1 MPYIG
6 RGPSKSGAFRILDD
20 ISGSFNGSTTSFAL
34 TVGSTALTVGLPE
47 TLLIAVDGVLQ
58 EPGSA
63 YTISGSNIVFG
74 SAPQESATFW
84 GVELGDV
91 GGLADRATTQSAGDN
106 STKVATTAYVDAQ
119 VATEDTIDELN
130 DTTIT
135 SIASGEL
142 LKWNG
147 SAWVNNTLA
156 EAGIANTTY
165 STSWVDSSN
174 DAILRLTPSTG
185 SADDLTLVAGT
196 GITLTPSGDNLTIAA
211 AGVPAGVIL
220 MWHGLIANIPSGW
233 ALCNGSNG
241 TPDLRGQFVQGAAN
255 AVEAGATGGSNTAA
269 PAAHS
274 NHSVT
279 QPSAHAALAS
289 HQHSVPLG
297 TGNGNNNN
305 IMIDHNEYGAGSSY
319 TADRRTVN
327 IGYGGNWTTT
337 GTLTQGT
344 AAGTPDSHSGTAVDA
359 HSAHST
365 SDSRP
370 TFYTI
375 LYIMKT

>member
-6 RGPSKSGAFRILDD
+6 RGPDKSGAFRILDD

-34 TVGSTALTVGLPE
+34 TIASASFTVGLPE

-63 YTISGSNIVFG
+63 YTISGSNIVFA
-74 SAPQESATFW
+74 SAPQDSATFW

-91 GGLADRATTQSAGDN
+91 GGLAQQAVTKSASDN
-106 STKVATTAYVDAQ
+106 STSIATTAYVDAQ
-119 VATEDTIDELN
+119 VATENQISEMN
-130 DTTIT
+130 DVTLS
-135 SIASGEL
+135 SIGSGEV

-196 GITLTPSGDNLTIAA
+196 GVTLTPSGDNLTIAVA
-211 AGVPAGVIL
+211 AVPAGAII

-233 ALCNGSNG
+233 VLCNGSNG
-241 TPDLRGQFVQGAAN
+241 TPD
-255 AVEAGATGGSNTAA
+255 
-269 PAAHS
+269 PA

-289 HQHSVPLG
+289 HQHKIPVAFV
-297 TGNGNNNN
+297 NGNYNN
-305 IMIDHNEYGAGSSY
+305 IGINPTVYGSGGGSGSFSRRSLHGTYAGSFSG
-319 TADRRTVN
+319 TQTMSEN
-327 IGYGGNWTTT
+327 I
-337 GTLTQGT
+337 
-344 AAGTPDSHSGTAVDA
+344 AAGTPDAHSGTAVD
-359 HSAHST
+359 AHST